1 MMVCFICHHERR
13 FAIVCHRL
21 PLFAIHGEYSP
32 LFTPNPLRS
41 VFGDDISG
49 DERTDVRSLSAIFP
63 LNMVRYR
70 LLRGKKG
77 KAAVVLAAYP
87 CVA

>member
-1 MMVCFICHHERR
+1 MTVFLWS
-13 FAIVCHRL
+13 IVL
-21 PLFAIHGEYSP
+21 AGLIGSVFYYGEYTP

-41 VFGDDISG
+41 VFWDDING

>member
-1 MMVCFICHHERR
+1 MRIVFADLVVGFFIE
-13 FAIVCHRL
+13 
-21 PLFAIHGEYSP
+21 EYSP

-41 VFGDDISG
+41 VFGDDING